1 MDATRAERAGRASAT
16 AVPRVTGLAAPAAA
30 TLVAAALGLLF
41 LGSKSFW
48 LDESFSAAASR
59 LSLGGLWHLA
69 VDSQA
74 NMSLYYA
81 LLHEWRELG
90 DGEFALR
97 SLSVL
102 CAAASV
108 PFVWAVA
115 RRLFDETT
123 AAVAA
128 FLLALNQFLLQYA
141 QEARGY
147 SLAVLLV
154 SIASLLFLRAADRP
168 TAGRLAAYA
177 LVAGLS
183 LYAHFYAGLVVLA
196 HAGATALL
204 HEGRRR
210 LAISFAGVGLIGL
223 PLVLFVLFRDSG
235 QVAFLSRP
243 GPVELAKTF
252 AHLGGGRAPVLVS
265 AALGVFA
272 LWAARR
278 ELAAPRSTTGWRWA
292 FLLLWALLPIVV
304 SFAVSQAKP
313 AFQPFYLIV
322 CLPPVVIV
330 VARGLVLLP
339 SLRLR
344 IAAGIVVVALALVEL
359 GLWYGT
365 YDKENWRAAERHV
378 ETNARPGDV
387 VGFYAPYSRIPFEYY
402 ALRDRPG
409 DARPGYPSAPWGR
422 LPLRHA
428 TFDDP
433 SVGFPGP
440 LLARSPRVWIVLS
453 HGDAEN
459 EAAVRAAASLAG
471 RIVERRS
478 FTGVDVLLYA
488 RRA

>member
-1 MDATRAERAGRASAT
+1 MDATPAERAGRAPAT
-16 AVPRVTGLAAPAAA
+16 AFPRVTGLAAPVAA

-48 LDESFSAAASR
+48 LDESFSAAAAR

-81 LLHEWRELG
+81 ALHEWRALG

-97 SLSVL
+97 SLSVVF
-102 CAAASV
+102 AAASV

-154 SIASLLFLRAADRP
+154 SVASLLFLRAADQP
-168 TAGRLAAYA
+168 TVGRLSAYA
-177 LVAGLS
+177 LVSGLS
-183 LYAHFYAGLVVLA
+183 LYAHLYAGLVVLA
-196 HAGATALL
+196 HAVAAALL
-204 HEGRRR
+204 HVGRRR
-210 LAISFAGVGLIGL
+210 LAVSFAGTGLLGL

-272 LWAARR
+272 LCAARR

-292 FLLLWALLPIVV
+292 FLLLWALLPIAV

-313 AFQPFYLIV
+313 TFQPFYLIV

-339 SLRLR
+339 SPRLR
-344 IAAGIVVVALALVEL
+344 VAAGAVVVALALVEL

-378 ETNARPGDV
+378 EANARPGDA

-402 ALRDRPG
+402 ALRDGAG

-433 SVGFPGP
+433 SLAFARP

-453 HGDAEN
+453 HGDAAN
-459 EAAVRAAASLAG
+459 DGAVRAAASRAG
-471 RIVERRS
+471 RLVERRS
-478 FTGVDVLLYA
+478 FTGVDVLLFA
-488 RRA
+488 RRV

>member
-1 MDATRAERAGRASAT
+1 VDATRAEQAARARAA
-16 AVPRVTGLAAPAAA
+16 AFPRVAGLAAPVGA
-30 TLVAAALGLLF
+30 TLVALVLGLLF

-48 LDESFSAAASR
+48 LDESFSAAAAR
-59 LSLGGLWHLA
+59 LSLAGLWHLA

-81 LLHEWRELG
+81 ALHEWRAVG

-102 CAAASV
+102 FAAAAV
-108 PFVWAVA
+108 PVVWAVA

-147 SLAVLLV
+147 SLAVLLA
-154 SIASLLFLRAADRP
+154 STASLLFLRAAERP
-168 TAGRLAAYA
+168 TGGRLAAYA
-177 LVAGLS
+177 LVGGLS
-183 LYAHFYAGLVVLA
+183 LYAHLYCGLVLLA
-196 HAGATALL
+196 HAVAAALL
-204 HEGRRR
+204 HDGRRR
-210 LAISFAGVGLIGL
+210 LAVPFAGIGL
-223 PLVLFVLFRDSG
+223 LALPLAVFVLFRDSG
-235 QVAFLSRP
+235 QVSFLSRP
-243 GPVELAKTF
+243 GPVELVKTF
-252 AHLGGGRAPVLVS
+252 AHLGGGRAPVLAY
-265 AALGVFA
+265 AALGLFA

-278 ELAAPRSTTGWRWA
+278 ELAAPRSTAGWRWS

-304 SFAVSQAKP
+304 SFVVSQAKP
-313 AFQPFYLIV
+313 VYQPFYLIV

-339 SLRLR
+339 TFRLR
-344 IAAGIVVVALALVEL
+344 VAAAAVVLALALVEL

-378 ETNARPGDV
+378 AANARPGDA
-387 VGFYAPYSRIPFEYY
+387 VGFYAPYARIPFEYY
-402 ALRDRPG
+402 ALRDG
-409 DARPGYPSAPWGR
+409 AVGVRPGYPAAPWGR

-428 TFDDP
+428 MFDDP
-433 SVGFPGP
+433 SLRFPGP

-453 HGDAEN
+453 HGDSPDEDV
-459 EAAVRAAASLAG
+459 VRAAASRAG
-471 RIVERRS
+471 RLVERRS
-478 FTGVDVLLYA
+478 FTGVDVLLFA
-488 RRA
+488 RRP